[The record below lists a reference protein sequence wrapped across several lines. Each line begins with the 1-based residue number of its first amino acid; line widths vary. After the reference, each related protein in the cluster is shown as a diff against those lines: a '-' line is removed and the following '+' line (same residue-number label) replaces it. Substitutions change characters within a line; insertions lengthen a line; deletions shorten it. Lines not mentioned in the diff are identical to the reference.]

1 MPSDLRGQLESHL
14 GDTYHIERELGGGG
28 MSRVFVAEETRLRR
42 KVVIKVLSPDLAAGV
57 SAGRFE
63 RELQLAASLQQANIV
78 PVLSAGE
85 VDGLAYYTMPFVDG
99 ESLRTRIARG
109 DALSIGEVVSTL
121 RDVARALA
129 YAHGHGVV
137 HRDIKPDNVLVS
149 GGTAVVTDFGIAKA
163 LAAAGQASRETGGT
177 LTQLGTSV
185 GTPAYMAP
193 EQVAGDPDVDHRAD
207 FYALGCMAYELLA
220 GASPF
225 ANRTPQ
231 QMLVAHM
238 AEEPRRLTDLRADT
252 PPALSDL
259 VARCMAKDPA
269 HRPQTAGAIAQV
281 LEAVA
286 TGGSLDA
293 LPTLGGGQP
302 SFGRAL
308 LVYGAAGVGVLA
320 VAIAAELAIG
330 LPAWVLQATLAVV
343 LAGFLMLLAGGLF
356 RRGAT
361 TQPRWNR
368 LARMGVSA
376 LGVFV
381 VLVAGYLV
389 LAATGFGPGASL
401 LASGRMS
408 TNARLLVADFRVVS
422 GPDTLLGGVV
432 SEALRTDL
440 GQSRVVSVVSPTEVS
455 QALQRMQQAPDTRID
470 SAVAREIAEREGFS
484 AIVDGTITPLSTGT
498 YIMVARLR
506 AAEDGAELASFRETA
521 EGADIIEATERLA
534 RSLREEIGESLKDVR
549 ASPALGQVTTGS
561 LEALRKYAAG
571 VRAAEI
577 EVDYPKSIG
586 LLREALAIDS
596 TFAMAWRKL
605 GVSLANYG
613 MPGGDSAA
621 TRAYELR
628 HRLTE
633 VEAANA
639 VGYYFQRGPGR
650 NRAKAIEAYETVVR
664 QGIAADGPMHN
675 LALLVT
681 SKREFARAESLYRR
695 VIASGRAP
703 AVTYGNLHSV
713 LWSLGKI
720 AEADSVLRL
729 TRQLFPN
736 TTVTL
741 GDELIYFYHRGQL
754 DSAEALVAGLRD
766 HPDPRVRSAMW
777 YSLSSVQFLRGRL
790 NEGFRSHREGRRIDS
805 ARGSPIPPV
814 VDSIFAAFVDLNV
827 VGNPERAVARFER
840 AIAGL
845 PDDRR
850 SQQIFFFA
858 SAGQA
863 QRARAMLRREEAQL
877 RDSIDQR
884 FAEPTLHRLR
894 GEVLMAE
901 GKPLEAI
908 RELRAS
914 DTTMDGPVNACVIC
928 ILPSLG
934 IAFDRAGMPDSAIA
948 TFERYFETPTPQRL
962 NLDLDVANVPRL
974 SRRLGELYEA
984 KGDRQKAAAHY
995 RRFVDL
1001 WQNADP
1007 ELQPQVAEIRQRLS
1021 RLSR

>member
-1 MPSDLRGQLESHL
+1 MPPDLRGQLESHL

-109 DALSIGEVVSTL
+109 DELSIGEVVSIL

-137 HRDIKPDNVLVS
+137 HRDIKPDNVLLS

-163 LAAAGQASRETGGT
+163 LAAAGQASRETEGT

-193 EQVAGDPDVDHRAD
+193 EQVAGDPGVDHRAD
-207 FYALGCMAYELLA
+207 FYALACMAYELLA

-238 AEEPRRLTDLRADT
+238 AEEPRPLTDLRADT
-252 PPALSDL
+252 PPALADL

-281 LEAVA
+281 LDAVA

-293 LPTLGGGQP
+293 LPAGAGGQL

-320 VAIAAELAIG
+320 VAMAAELAIG
-330 LPAWVLQATLAVV
+330 LPAWVLQASLAVV
-343 LAGFLMLLAGGLF
+343 LAGFLMLLAGGLL
-356 RRGAT
+356 RRGGP
-361 TQPRWNR
+361 QLRWNR
-368 LARMGVSA
+368 LARAGVSA

-401 LASGRMS
+401 LASGRMP
-408 TNARLLVADFRVVS
+408 TDARLLVADFRVLS
-422 GPDTLLGGVV
+422 GPDTLLGDVV

-440 GQSRVVSVVSPTEVS
+440 GQSRVVSVVSPVELS
-455 QALQRMQQAPDTRID
+455 QALQRMQRSPETRID
-470 SAVAREIAEREGFS
+470 SAVAREVAEREGIS
-484 AIVDGTITPLSTGT
+484 VILDGTITPLSSGT
-498 YIMVARLR
+498 YILVARLR

-521 EGADIIEATERLA
+521 EAADIIEATERVA
-534 RSLREEIGESLKDVR
+534 RSVREEIGESLKDVR
-549 ASPALGQVTTGS
+549 ATPALGQVTTGS

-577 EVDYPKSIG
+577 EVDYPKSIR

-664 QGIAADGPMHN
+664 KGIAGDGPMHN

-736 TTVTL
+736 TTVTF
-741 GDELIYFYHRGQL
+741 GDELIYFYHRGRL

-766 HPDPRVRSAMW
+766 HPDPRVRAAMW

-827 VGNPERAVARFER
+827 VGNRERAMARFER
-840 AIAGL
+840 AVAGL

-863 QRARAMLRREEAQL
+863 QRARAMLRREEAQP

-884 FAEPTLHRLR
+884 LAEPTLHRLR

-908 RELRAS
+908 PELLAS
-914 DTTMDGPVNACVIC
+914 DTTVDGPVNSCVIC
-928 ILPSLG
+928 ILPALG
-934 IAFDRAGMPDSAIA
+934 NAFDRAGMPDSAIA
-948 TFERYFETPTPQRL
+948 VFERYFATPTSQRL

-984 KGDRQKAAAHY
+984 KGDRQKAAAYY

>member
-1 MPSDLRGQLESHL
+1 MPTDLRGQLESHL

-109 DALSIGEVVSTL
+109 DALSIGEVVSIL

-137 HRDIKPDNVLVS
+137 HRDIKPDNVLLS

-269 HRPQTAGAIAQV
+269 HRPETAGAIAQV
-281 LEAVA
+281 LDAVA

-293 LPTLGGGQP
+293 LPALGGGQP

-320 VAIAAELAIG
+320 VAMAAELAIG
-330 LPAWVLQATLAVV
+330 LPAWVLQASLAVV
-343 LAGFLMLLAGGLF
+343 LAGFLMLLGGRLL
-356 RRGAT
+356 RLGDP
-361 TQPRWNR
+361 QLRWNR
-368 LARMGVSA
+368 LARAGVSA

-401 LASGRMS
+401 LASGRMP
-408 TNARLLVADFRVVS
+408 TDARLLVADFRVVS

-440 GQSRVVSVVSPTEVS
+440 GQSRVVSVVSPVELS
-455 QALQRMQQAPDTRID
+455 QALQRMQRPPETRID
-470 SAVAREIAEREGFS
+470 SVVAREIAEREGFS
-484 AIVDGTITPLSTGT
+484 AIVDGTITPLSSGT
-498 YIMVARLR
+498 YILVARLR
-506 AAEDGAELASFRETA
+506 AAEDGVELASFRESA

-534 RSLREEIGESLKDVR
+534 RSLREEIGESLKEVR
-549 ASPALGQVTTGS
+549 ATPALGQVTTGS

-571 VRAAEI
+571 VRAAEV
-577 EVDYPKSIG
+577 EVDYPKSVR
-586 LLREALAIDS
+586 LLREALALDS

-633 VEAANA
+633 IEAANA

-650 NRAKAIEAYETVVR
+650 NRAKAIEAYEAVVR
-664 QGIAADGPMHN
+664 KGIAGDGPMHN
-675 LALLVT
+675 LALLLT
-681 SKREFARAESLYRR
+681 SKREFVRAESLYRR

-703 AVTYGNLHSV
+703 AVTYGNLQSV
-713 LWSLGKI
+713 LWSEGKI

-729 TRQLFPN
+729 TRQLFPH

-741 GDELIYFYHRGQL
+741 GDELIYFYHRGRF
-754 DSAEALVAGLRD
+754 DSAEALVAGLRN
-766 HPDPRVRSAMW
+766 HPDPRARAAMW
-777 YSLSSVQFLRGRL
+777 YSLSSIQLLRGRL
-790 NEGFRSHREGRRIDS
+790 SEAFGSQREGRLIDS
-805 ARGSPIPPV
+805 ARGAPTPPV

-827 VGNPERAVARFER
+827 VGNRERAVARFER
-840 AIAGL
+840 AVAGI

-858 SAGQA
+858 SAGQP
-863 QRARAMLRREEAQL
+863 QRARAMLQQEEAQP

-884 FAEPTLHRLR
+884 LAEPTLHRLR
-894 GEVLMAE
+894 GEVLTAE

-908 RELRAS
+908 PELLAS
-914 DTTMDGPVNACVIC
+914 DTAVDGPVNSCVIC

-934 IAFDRAGMPDSAIA
+934 NAYDRAGRPDSAIA
-948 TFERYFETPTPQRL
+948 VFERYFDTPTTQRL
-962 NLDLDVANVPRL
+962 NLDLDIANVPRL

>member
-14 GDTYHIERELGGGG
+14 GNTYHIERELGGGG

-99 ESLRTRIARG
+99 ESLRARIARG
-109 DALSIGEVVSTL
+109 DALSIGEVVSIL

-137 HRDIKPDNVLVS
+137 HRDIKPDNVLLS

-163 LAAAGQASRETGGT
+163 LAAAGQASREPEGT

-207 FYALGCMAYELLA
+207 FYALACMAYELLA

-238 AEEPRRLTDLRADT
+238 AEEPCPLTDLRADT
-252 PPALSDL
+252 PPALADL

-281 LEAVA
+281 LDAVA

-293 LPTLGGGQP
+293 LPAGGGGQP

-320 VAIAAELAIG
+320 VAMAAELAIG
-330 LPAWVLQATLAVV
+330 LPAWVLQASLAAV
-343 LAGFLMLLAGGLF
+343 LAGFLLLLAGGLL
-356 RRGAT
+356 RRDGP
-361 TQPRWNR
+361 QLRWNR
-368 LARMGVSA
+368 LARAGVSA

-381 VLVAGYLV
+381 VLVAGYLA

-401 LASGRMS
+401 LASGRMP
-408 TNARLLVADFRVVS
+408 TDARLLVADFRVLS
-422 GPDTLLGGVV
+422 GPDTLLGDVV

-440 GQSRVVSVVSPTEVS
+440 GQSRVVSVVSPVELS
-455 QALQRMQQAPDTRID
+455 QALQRMQRSPETRID
-470 SAVAREIAEREGFS
+470 SAVAREVAEREGIS
-484 AIVDGTITPLSTGT
+484 VILDGTITPLSSGT
-498 YIMVARLR
+498 YILVARLR

-650 NRAKAIEAYETVVR
+650 NRAKAIEAYEAVVR
-664 QGIAADGPMHN
+664 KGIAADGPMHN

-713 LWSLGKI
+713 LWSLGRI
-720 AEADSVLRL
+720 AEADSILRL

-741 GDELIYFYHRGQL
+741 GDELIYFYHRGRL

-766 HPDPRVRSAMW
+766 HPDPRVRAAMW

-790 NEGFRSHREGRRIDS
+790 NEAFRSHREGRRIDS
-805 ARGSPIPPV
+805 TRGAPVPAV
-814 VDSIFAAFVDLNV
+814 VDSIFAAFVDLGV
-827 VGNPERAVARFER
+827 VGNRERAVARFER

-845 PDDRR
+845 PGDRR

-863 QRARAMLRREEAQL
+863 QRARAILRHEEAQP

-884 FAEPTLHRLR
+884 LAEPTLHRLR
-894 GEVLMAE
+894 GEVLIAE
-901 GKPLEAI
+901 GRHLEAI
-908 RELRAS
+908 PELRAS
-914 DTTMDGPVNACVIC
+914 EMTVDGPVSACVIC

-948 TFERYFETPTPQRL
+948 VFERYFETPTSQRL
-962 NLDLDVANVPRL
+962 NFDLDVANVPRL

-1007 ELQPQVAEIRQRLS
+1007 ELQPQVAEVRQRLS